1 MTNRRQD
8 EIVVVGGGIA
18 GLSAAWELTSTPNP
32 PRVTVLE
39 AADEVGGKIA
49 SVEVGGRVVD
59 AGPDGAL
66 ARRSELATLAAEL
79 SLGDDLVPIQAS
91 GASVYARGHVR
102 ALPSGLQFGIPTDPR
117 TLRDSHVLST
127 RGYLRALRDRFA
139 PVPASRGP
147 LQDRA
152 IGNLVETKLGH
163 EVVATLVDPMLG
175 GINAGRVS
183 EMSAAAVFPPL
194 LEAGQERGSLMA
206 ALKALS
212 PPPPPEGTSAPPA
225 FISLDH
231 GMFGLI
237 ERLERALGERGVEIH
252 TQTPV
257 TQIARVGGTN
267 PGWTLNSP
275 TSTIRA
281 DGVVLAVPAQPA
293 SVALAGLDAE
303 LAGLFGSIEYASVAI
318 VTFIFDDAEISLPET
333 GTGVLIPPETP
344 HPQGETAGQRFL
356 STALTFLDRKWAHW
370 KVGSTTILR
379 VHMGRIDDTRTL
391 DLNDAQLIERAL
403 DELSMLLDRV
413 GTPLASGVVRWEQS
427 LPQYQVGHLLR
438 VATIENAVAR
448 HPFLHVAGA
457 AYRGVG
463 VPACIASGRSAGAT
477 LREELETRSR

>member
-32 PRVTVLE
+32 PRVTLLE
-39 AADEVGGKIA
+39 SADNVGGKIA
-49 SVEVGGRVVD
+49 SVEVGGRLVD

-91 GASVYARGHVR
+91 GASVYARGQVR
-102 ALPSGLQFGIPTDPR
+102 TLPSGLQFGIPTDLR
-117 TLRDSHVLST
+117 ALRDSQVLST

-183 EMSAAAVFPPL
+183 EMSAAAVFPAL

-206 ALKALS
+206 ALKALT
-212 PPPPPEGTSAPPA
+212 PPPASEGTSAPPQ
-225 FISLDH
+225 FNSLDQ
-231 GMFGLI
+231 GMFHLI
-237 ERLERALGERGVEIH
+237 ERIERALGERGVEIH

-257 TQIARVGGTN
+257 TQLSRAGGAN
-267 PGWTLNSP
+267 PGWTLNSS

-281 DGVVLAVPAQPA
+281 DGVVLAMPAQPA
-293 SVALAGLDAE
+293 SAALAELDAE
-303 LAGLFGSIEYASVAI
+303 LSGLLGSIEYASVAI
-318 VTFIFDDAEISLPET
+318 VTFIFNEADLSLPES
-333 GTGVLIPPETP
+333 GTGVLIPPGTQHP
-344 HPQGETAGQRFL
+344 HGEAAGQRFL

-370 KVGSTTILR
+370 KVGSTAMLR

-391 DLNDAQLIERAL
+391 DLDDAQLIERAH
-403 DELSMLLDRV
+403 EECAVLLDHV
-413 GTPLASGVVRWEQS
+413 GAPLASCVVRWERS

-438 VATIENAVAR
+438 VAAIENAVAR
-448 HPFLHVAGA
+448 HRFLRVAGA
-457 AYRGVG
+457 AFRGVG
-463 VPACIASGRSAGAT
+463 VPACIASGRSAGAN
-477 LREELETRSR
+477 LREELEARGQ

>member
-18 GLSAAWELTSTPNP
+18 GLSAAWELISTPNP

-39 AADEVGGKIA
+39 AADRVGGKIG
-49 SVEVGGRVVD
+49 SVEVGGRVFD

-66 ARRSELATLAAEL
+66 ARRNEVVALATEL
-79 SLGDDLVPIQAS
+79 SLGGDIVPIQAS
-91 GASVYARGHVR
+91 GASVYARGQVR
-102 ALPSGLQFGIPTDPR
+102 ALPSGLQFGVPTDPKA
-117 TLRDSHVLST
+117 LRESHVLST
-127 RGYLRALRDRFA
+127 KGYLRVLRDRFA

-175 GINAGRVS
+175 GINAGRVA

-231 GMFGLI
+231 GMFRLV
-237 ERLERALGERGVEIH
+237 ERLERALSERGVDIH
-252 TQTPV
+252 TQIPV
-257 TQIARVGGTN
+257 TGIARVGGTN
-267 PGWTLNSP
+267 PGWTVNSP

-281 DGVVLAVPAQPA
+281 DGVILAVPAQPA
-293 SVALAGLDAE
+293 STALAELDPE
-303 LAGLFGSIEYASVAI
+303 LASLFGSIEYASVAI
-318 VTFIFDDAEISLPET
+318 VTFIFGDTEISLPET

-344 HPQGETAGQRFL
+344 HPRGETAGQRFL

-370 KVGSTTILR
+370 KEGSTTVVR

-391 DLNDAQLIERAL
+391 DLDDHQLIERAH
-403 DELSMLLDRV
+403 DELSMLFDDV
-413 GTPLASGVVRWEQS
+413 GAPLASGVVRWERS

-438 VATIENAVAR
+438 VAAIENAVAR
-448 HPFLHVAGA
+448 HPYLQVAGA

-477 LREELETRSR
+477 LREDLETRTR